1 MALAA
6 VFPPHLNISKVLACL
21 AVQDAVFLK
30 RGSHSP
36 CCCHVC
42 LGGEKAKGPRFL
54 DAWHSH
60 SNGETSR
67 LQGHWRRVIG
77 GEAVLKASY
86 GYPHA
91 ESEMWI
97 LLGIHWLVSVG
108 SCTIILILIS
118 MRSENHSS

>member
-1 MALAA
+1 MSCC
-6 VFPPHLNISKVLACL
+6 PRRCL
-21 AVQDAVFLK
+21 PQEGK
-30 RGSHSP
+30 PSP
-36 CCCHVC
+36 CCRHVC

-108 SCTIILILIS
+108 SCTIILAVKIISVDQDIL
-118 MRSENHSS
+118 ND